1 LARTAIPLT
10 APPQLEVHLRHR
22 IGALTLEVDF
32 TLTQQWTIL
41 FGPSGSGKTTILR
54 AIAGL
59 LRPDWARILIA
70 GIDGQNQGR
79 KGTYVDT
86 DARRFVPSHQRHV
99 PLAAQSASLFPNMTV
114 RRQVAYGISLAP
126 NEAVHAGSMLKQR
139 DDKTEAILAL
149 FRIEHL
155 AGKLPGALSGGEGQR
170 VNLARATA
178 SASRLLLLDEPF
190 TGLDLALRSELMQ
203 TLRAYAAQ
211 ENLCVLSVT
220 HGIAEAFQ
228 LDAEIIK
235 LADGRIVQQGPV
247 ATVLADERA
256 RLLQQLTPSE

>member
-1 LARTAIPLT
+1 LARTAIPLIAT
-10 APPQLEVHLRHR
+10 PQLEVHLRHR
-22 IGALTLEVDF
+22 IGALALEVDF
-32 TLTQQWTIL
+32 ALTQGWTIL

-59 LRPDWARILIA
+59 LRPDWARIHLG
-70 GIDGQNQGR
+70 GIDDQDRAR

-86 DARRFVPSHQRHV
+86 DARRFVPSHQRHA

-114 RRQVAYGISLAP
+114 RRQVAYGMSLAP
-126 NEAVHAGSMLKQR
+126 AGSLLRQR
-139 DDKTEAILAL
+139 DRKTAAILAL
-149 FRIEHL
+149 FHIEHV
-155 AGKLPGALSGGEGQR
+155 ADKLPGALSGGEAQR

-203 TLRAYAAQ
+203 ALRAYAAEQ
-211 ENLCVLSVT
+211 NLCVLSVT
-220 HGIAEAFQ
+220 HDIAEAFQ

-247 ATVLADERA
+247 ATVLANERA
-256 RLLQQLTPSE
+256 KLLEQLSPSE

>member
-1 LARTAIPLT
+1 MARTALPLIAT
-10 APPQLEVHLRHR
+10 PQLEVHLRHR
-22 IGALTLEVDF
+22 IGTLTLVVDFALT
-32 TLTQQWTIL
+32 QGWTIL

-70 GIDGQNQGR
+70 GIDGQDRAR
-79 KGTYVDT
+79 KGAYVDT

-114 RRQVAYGISLAP
+114 RRQVAYGMSLAP
-126 NEAVHAGSMLKQR
+126 AVADAGSLLKQG

-149 FRIEHL
+149 FRIQRL
-155 AGKLPGALSGGEGQR
+155 ADKLPGALSGGEAQR

-203 TLRAYAAQ
+203 ALRAYAAR

-220 HGIAEAFQ
+220 HDIAEAFQ

-235 LADGRIVQQGPV
+235 LSDGRIVQRGPA